1 MIDFYFVGFCF
12 ALTVLM
18 FDLNIQ
24 NQIFIQILLLHCLLL
39 LLLLL
44 MLPLLELGHG
54 VVGTE
59 DLRISGAGVAEVL
72 LLVGVVQVASQSR
85 QLGRDLKVPQSL
97 GHHLWTG
104 GAAFNF

>member
-1 MIDFYFVGFCF
+1 
-12 ALTVLM
+12 M

-24 NQIFIQILLLHCLLL
+24 NQIFIQILLLHYLLL

-44 MLPLLELGHG
+44 PLIELGHG
-54 VVGTE
+54 AVGIE
-59 DLRISGAGVAEVL
+59 DLRIFGAGVAEVL